1 MTENIRDKGTV
12 AIGCDHAGYATKV
25 RLKTALALIGAY
37 SICDFGVDAED
48 SVDYPDYARLVV
60 EAVLS
65 GKAIWGILSCGTGL
79 GMSYAANRYPG
90 IRAAVCWSAE
100 VARLARDHNDANI
113 LIVPGR
119 AATLD
124 PAEEILA
131 AWLETSFSGDT
142 RHLRRIRKLDEEAS
156 HGKEG

>member
-1 MTENIRDKGTV
+1 MTANIANKGIV
-12 AIGCDHAGYATKV
+12 AIGCDHAGYAVKV
-25 RLKTALALIGAY
+25 RLKTALALVGAY
-37 SICDFGVDAED
+37 TICDFGVDSED
-48 SVDYPDYARLVV
+48 SADYPDYARLVV
-60 EAVLS
+60 EAVRN
-65 GKAIWGILSCGTGL
+65 GRAGWGILSCGTGL

-119 AATLD
+119 VATLD

-131 AWLETSFSGDT
+131 AWLETSFSGET
-142 RHLRRIRKLDEEAS
+142 RHLRRIRKLDEEERR
-156 HGKEG
+156 GKEG